1 MNLRRLQQAAAVI
14 SIVNVSKCCLQSLSC
29 GDLLRLLE
37 EDEPEF
43 VVFST
48 LSGTKHAG
56 RKGDKQF
63 QDFAVGTR
71 KPNDELGSHRDLALG
86 FIALA
91 VLQGSMGP
99 TLLQVI
105 QEPSFGKQ
113 LLRTCPNGF
122 HQFDCLKQFEDAAVF
137 VDQRTEAFQVEHHSD
152 KHPLGPLIHPLT
164 TGSTSLILERCG
176 RAVGFNEKLNYSAL
190 RTTHS
195 IKAQMFTR
203 MKSWEITEDLA
214 HTSGEKHLHRDI
226 YRPTHLPEDI
236 MDQRYQNWT
245 PSETVAKAI
254 KNVDIFAYRPNPM
267 RIDDFRTKAQFGRL

>member
-1 MNLRRLQQAAAVI
+1 MAVFYEPVSNKFPTSFLKLISTHAFLQCLDVFGARRL
-14 SIVNVSKCCLQSLSC
+14 SLIDDTKRDIAEEGRYMRWSYVH
-29 GDLLRLLE
+29 LRLCGYD

-56 RKGDKQF
+56 RKGDNQF

-113 LLRTCPNGF
+113 LLRTSSNGF

-137 VDQRTEAFQVEHHSD
+137 VDQRTEAFQVKHHSD

-164 TGSTSLILERCG
+164 TGSTALILERCG

-203 MKSWEITEDLA
+203 
-214 HTSGEKHLHRDI
+214 
-226 YRPTHLPEDI
+226 RPFSNI
-236 MDQRYQNWT
+236 Q
-245 PSETVAKAI
+245 S
-254 KNVDIFAYRPNPM
+254 F
-267 RIDDFRTKAQFGRL
+267 